1 MILIIDTTEKDLVI
15 ISFVAED
22 KTHQRK
28 IKAHYQQAEK
38 LLPSIVKMMNKL
50 KITWSE
56 IKEIKVQSKGG
67 GFSSLRIGVLTANA
81 LAYALKIPVKALH
94 NDQAVTFAGGQAVK
108 PEYQSEP
115 NIGPPRA
122 PAC

>member
-1 MILIIDTTEKDLVI
+1 MTLIIDTTEKDFII
-15 ISFVAED
+15 ISFINKD
-22 KTHQRK
+22 KHHHKK

-38 LLPSIVKMMNKL
+38 LLPKIVEMMNKL

-56 IKEIKVQSKGG
+56 IKEIKVQSEGG
-67 GFSSLRIGVLTANA
+67 GFTSLRIGVLTANA
-81 LAYALKIPVKALH
+81 LAYALKIPVR
-94 NDQAVTFAGGQAVK
+94 AVNGDRSVSFPGGIAVK
-108 PEYQSEP
+108 PRYQSEP

>member
-15 ISFVAED
+15 ISFID
-22 KTHQRK
+22 RNKKHQQK

-38 LLPSIVKMMNKL
+38 LLPSIVKMMSKL
-50 KITWSE
+50 KITWPE
-56 IKEIKVQSKGG
+56 IKEIKVQSKGD

-81 LAYALKIPVKALH
+81 LAYALNIPVKALH
-94 NDQAVTFAGGQAVK
+94 NDQAVSFTGGQVVK

-115 NIGPPRA
+115 NIGEPRA